1 MFQGHRKLGPH
12 TLHMGW
18 IKIFFSCHKAVSV
31 QQQETKDILSF
42 KQQIK
47 SQ

>member
-12 TLHMGW
+12 TLHMRW
-18 IKIFFSCHKAVSV
+18 IKNVFSYHRAISV

-42 KQQIK
+42 NQQIK